1 MQQTSHI
8 TELAIHIDTT
18 EVFDSSLE
26 IAFFPSFK
34 ICADECS
41 LSTRL
46 ANLLLRSM
54 QVQRCRLRGV
64 VTGLVVTDFDVSKTI
79 SVAFYSQGRNA

>member
-54 QVQRCRLRGV
+54 QVQRCRLRV